1 MIKIYN
7 NKILINTYYY
17 NKGEKKKLFEI
28 RKKYDKIDMKK
39 PIETEQS
46 IDVHNAFISH
56 EDVYLTEYLVDRR
69 FLIKELLEK
78 CDLELVETDLFDN
91 QFEIHREYF
100 NNYIKYENVK
110 ETRNFLSNVSEF
122 YN

>member
-1 MIKIYN
+1 LIKIYN